1 MVEIITAKSALE
13 LSEASAEIT
22 IEKHKKHFLGRFGEA
37 LNSKIQRACNSGNTW
52 TTYTWSYY
60 CSPDEAYVLSKAVKE
75 LLEEAGYKN
84 VNVTQGYEDT
94 CSVYLNWEKEEG
106 EDNG

>member
-13 LSEASAEIT
+13 LTEASYEISV
-22 IEKHKKHFLGRFGEA
+22 EKYKKFFLGRFGEA
-37 LNSKIQRACNSGNTW
+37 LNSKIQKACNSGNSW
-52 TTYTWSYY
+52 TTYSWSYY
-60 CSPDEAYVLSKAVKE
+60 CSPEEAYVLSRAVKE

-94 CSVYLNWEKEEG
+94 FAVYLNWEKEEA
-106 EDNG
+106 EDNV